1 MKKLLFLTAAAL
13 GVASQ
18 AFALNPTNSFYV
30 PKKGNFL
37 FRGDASW
44 ARVQDKTGTDTYTS
58 IDGMY
63 GLTNGVALIA
73 GVYENPALINIS
85 RSLAA
90 TDWESISEKES
101 RIPEVGIRFVP
112 CLDKGLRLA
121 AEAAYGFGSYGSDS
135 TKHDY
140 IRAKLTGGVDVGNFI
155 FGAFVDYAH
164 FYRFSKN
171 MTDDWGYTYSY
182 NIHDAN
188 FYGGGLVATYNVNDK
203 TSVDLTWRHSF
214 KDQVRMRYE
223 GNMAKF
229 MGAKSHYKDSVRLS
243 TTYEFKD
250 GAYVTPYVGYNW
262 VDKGASRGDNRYWGV
277 LPRNTT
283 TFGVNVAVE
292 F

>member
-1 MKKLLFLTAAAL
+1 MKKILFLTVAAL
-13 GVASQ
+13 GVASG

-44 ARVQDKTGTDTYTS
+44 GRAQDTTGTDTHTS

-73 GVYENPALINIS
+73 GVYENPQLLGIARFIA
-85 RSLAA
+85 RDR
-90 TDWESISEKES
+90 TGEMKES

-112 CLDKGLRLA
+112 CLDKGFRLA
-121 AEAAYGFGSYGSDS
+121 AEMAYGFGSYGSDT

-140 IRAKLTGGVDVGNFI
+140 IRAKLTVGKKIGDFI
-155 FGAFVDYAH
+155 FGAFADYAH
-164 FYRFSKN
+164 YYRFAKN
-171 MTDDWGYTYSY
+171 TTDDGWI
-182 NIHDAN
+182 NIHNAN

-203 TSVDLTWRHSF
+203 TSLDLTWRHSF
-214 KDQVRMRYE
+214 KDKASMRY
-223 GNMAKF
+223 GLFDLNV
-229 MGAKSHYKDSVRLS
+229 KSHYQDAIKASV
-243 TTYEFKD
+243 THEFRN
-250 GAYVTPYVGYNW
+250 GVYVTPYVGYTW
-262 VDKGASRGDNRYWGV
+262 VDKWYASAFN
-277 LPRNTT
+277 RNTT

>member
-1 MKKLLFLTAAAL
+1 MKKILFLTAAAL
-13 GVASQ
+13 GIASQ

-44 ARVQDKTGTDTYTS
+44 VRAQDTTGTDTYTS

-73 GVYENPALINIS
+73 GVYENPTLMN
-85 RSLAA
+85 LARA
-90 TDWESISEKES
+90 AVRDDNSKEA
-101 RIPEVGIRFVP
+101 RIPEVGVRFVP

-135 TKHDY
+135 NEHDY
-140 IRAKLTGGVDVGNFI
+140 IRAKLTGGIDVGNFI

-164 FYRFSKN
+164 FYRFAKN
-171 MTDDWGYTYSY
+171 TTEDGYIWND
-182 NIHDAN
+182 NIHTAN

-203 TSVDLTWRHSF
+203 TSIDATYRHTF
-214 KDQVRMRYE
+214 KDQVKWRYGDYAKVK
-223 GNMAKF
+223 GN
-229 MGAKSHYKDSVRLS
+229 YKDSVRLS

-262 VDKGASRGDNRYWGV
+262 LDKEYSWNGLG
-277 LPRNTT
+277 PRNTT
-283 TFGVNVAVE
+283 TFGVNVAIE

>member
-1 MKKLLFLTAAAL
+1 MKKILFLTAAAL
-13 GVASQ
+13 GIASQ

-44 ARVQDKTGTDTYTS
+44 ARAQDTTGTDTYTS
-58 IDGMY
+58 LDGMY

-73 GVYENPALINIS
+73 GVYENPELMNLA
-85 RSLAA
+85 RSEVREEW
-90 TDWESISEKES
+90 TKES

-135 TKHDY
+135 NEHDY
-140 IRAKLTGGVDVGNFI
+140 IRAKLTGGVDVGDFI

-164 FYRFSKN
+164 YYRFAKN
-171 MTDDWGYTYSY
+171 TTDSWGDTYSY
-182 NIHDAN
+182 NIHNAN
-188 FYGGGLVATYNVNDK
+188 FYGGGLIATYNVNDK

-214 KDQVRMRYE
+214 KDKVNMRYE
-223 GNMAKF
+223 GNIAKWI
-229 MGAKSHYKDSVRLS
+229 GAKSHYKDAVKLS
-243 TTYEFKD
+243 TTYEFRD

-262 VDKGASRGDNRYWGV
+262 VDKGVSRGDRTGGDYRPFN
-277 LPRNTT
+277 RNTT
-283 TFGVNVAVE
+283 TLGVNVAVE